1 MIRDLTSAVALVTG
15 GGSGIGRG
23 TTLAL
28 TAAGAHVVVADLDE
42 SRATEVAA
50 EASASGARS
59 VGLRLDVNQQDDF
72 DAARSLMLEQFGRV
86 DVVMNNVGVIAAG
99 LPEHIPME
107 EWERIISTNLLS
119 VVRSNATFLPGLI
132 EQGSGHIVNTAS
144 TAGLYAYA
152 YERLPYSATK
162 AGVIAISES
171 LALYLRPRGVGVTC
185 LCPGPVAT
193 NIGEFVSFSGPPV
206 AMRGPGFPVANAETV
221 GEQVKQ
227 AILDDT
233 FLLLTHPE
241 IHDVL
246 VARADDHE
254 AFLAGQIATIQGPN
268 PEGPTVENRT

>member
-1 MIRDLTSAVALVTG
+1 MIEDLAGAVALVTG

-23 TTLAL
+23 TALAL
-28 TAAGAHVVVADLDE
+28 AAAGTHVVVADLDE
-42 SRATEVAA
+42 ARAVEVAA
-50 EASASGARS
+50 EASASGARC
-59 VGLRLDVNQQDDF
+59 VGQRLDVNEQDDF
-72 DAARSLMLEQFGRV
+72 DASRSRMLEEFGRV
-86 DVVMNNVGVIAAG
+86 DIVMNNVGVIAAG

-171 LALYLRPRGVGVTC
+171 LALYLRPQGIGVTC
-185 LCPGPVAT
+185 LCPGPVIT
-193 NIGEFVSFSGPPV
+193 NIGQFVSFSGPPV
-206 AMRGPGFPVANAETV
+206 AMRGPGFPAIDAETV

-241 IHDVL
+241 VHDVL
-246 VARADDHE
+246 VTRAEDHE
-254 AFLAGQIATIQGPN
+254 AFLTHQIAVIEAGA
-268 PEGPTVENRT
+268 